1 MAVFL
6 PYLSKVFQLTI
17 TMKRFTIIILA
28 LTACA
33 TLSAQQVYRTEFSVF
48 DLREAALKN
57 DHSRTEHHIRFA
69 PKTIEAVGKVEVVG
83 QTVDLPTAWSDYNVY
98 IHIQNTIKAYDLV
111 VNEQLV
117 ASVEDSYTPAD
128 FLLSPYLRQGKNEIM
143 LLLRR
148 SECIELNGG
157 SKSNLVEQF
166 RGSYIFAQHRK
177 HIYDYDARIVQSANG
192 KSLALELDIL
202 VCNDFNYEEVVQVG
216 YDIYSPDNKLIDYAV
231 REFPVAG
238 RSIDTLQIRTSL
250 GEESRYL
257 WSSSNP
263 KLYRLTLYT
272 KRDGKPREYISFRL
286 GAGSTTFA
294 DGKIFRNG
302 KPIAVKSAPYNA
314 RTNYAEALAEI
325 KALRT
330 KGFNTLLPDNSQPE
344 WFYDICDG
352 LGMYVIERANINP
365 VEQSQNRKIGGTP
378 SNNPALIGEYLA
390 RIKAMYYRTR
400 NHPCIIAYALGG
412 DQAGNGYNMYK
423 AYQWLKS
430 VEKERAVICTSAD
443 GEWNSDIQIDN

>member
-1 MAVFL
+1 MKKFLLTTLAIAVA
-6 PYLSKVFQLTI
+6 
-17 TMKRFTIIILA
+17 IIV
-28 LTACA
+28 
-33 TLSAQQVYRTEFSVF
+33 SAQQIYRTEFSVF
-48 DLREAALKN
+48 DLREAALKS
-57 DHSRTEHHIRFA
+57 DHSKTERHIPFT
-69 PKTIEAVGKVEVVG
+69 PKTLEAVGKVEVVG
-83 QTVDLPTAWSDYNVY
+83 ETVEFPTAWSDYNVY

-111 VNEQLV
+111 VNEELV

-128 FLLSPYLRQGKNEIM
+128 FLLSPYLRQGKNEIL

-148 SECIELNGG
+148 SECIELNSG

-177 HIYDYDARIVQSANG
+177 HIYDYDARIVQSENG
-192 KSLALELDIL
+192 KGLSLELDIL
-202 VCNDFNYEEVVQVG
+202 VRNDFNFEEVVLVG
-216 YDIYSPDNKLIDYAV
+216 YDIYSPENKLIDYAV

-238 RSIDTLQIRTSL
+238 RSLDTLHIKTYL
-250 GEESRYL
+250 GEESRFL
-257 WSSSNP
+257 WSNAKP
-263 KLYRLTLYT
+263 QLYRLTLYT

-294 DGKIFRNG
+294 DGKILRNG
-302 KPIAVKSAPYNA
+302 KPITIKSAQYNA
-314 RTNYAEALAEI
+314 RTTYAEALSEI
-325 KALRT
+325 KALRA
-330 KGFNTLLPDNSQPE
+330 KGINTLLPDNPQPE

-378 SNNPALIGEYLA
+378 SNNPALAGEYLA
-390 RIKAMYYRTR
+390 RVKAMYYRTR
-400 NHPCIIAYALGG
+400 NHSCIIAYALGG

-423 AYQWLKS
+423 AYQWLKG

-443 GEWNSDIQIDN
+443 GEWNTDL

>member
-1 MAVFL
+1 MKKFLLTTLAIAVA
-6 PYLSKVFQLTI
+6 
-17 TMKRFTIIILA
+17 IIV
-28 LTACA
+28 
-33 TLSAQQVYRTEFSVF
+33 SAQQIYRTEFSVF
-48 DLREAALKN
+48 DLREAALKS
-57 DHSRTEHHIRFA
+57 DHSKTERHIPFT
-69 PKTIEAVGKVEVVG
+69 PKTLEAVGKVEVVG
-83 QTVDLPTAWSDYNVY
+83 ETVELPTAWSDYNVY

-111 VNEQLV
+111 VNEELV

-128 FLLSPYLRQGKNEIM
+128 FLLSPYLRQGKNEIL

-148 SECIELNGG
+148 SECIELNSG

-177 HIYDYDARIVQSANG
+177 HIYDYNARIVQSENG
-192 KSLALELDIL
+192 KGLSLELDIL
-202 VCNDFNYEEVVQVG
+202 VRNDFNFEEVVLVG
-216 YDIYSPDNKLIDYAV
+216 YDIYSPENKLIDYAV

-238 RSIDTLQIRTSL
+238 RSLDTLHIKTYL
-250 GEESRYL
+250 GEESRFL
-257 WSSSNP
+257 WSNAKP
-263 KLYRLTLYT
+263 QLYRLTLYT

-294 DGKIFRNG
+294 DGKILRNG
-302 KPIAVKSAPYNA
+302 KPITIKSAQYNA
-314 RTNYAEALAEI
+314 RTTYAEALSEI
-325 KALRT
+325 KALRA
-330 KGFNTLLPDNSQPE
+330 KGINTLLPDNPQPE

-378 SNNPALIGEYLA
+378 SNNPALAGEYLA
-390 RIKAMYYRTR
+390 RVKAMYYRTR
-400 NHPCIIAYALGG
+400 NHSCIIAYALGG

-423 AYQWLKS
+423 AYQWLKG

-443 GEWNSDIQIDN
+443 GEWNSDIQIEN

>member
-1 MAVFL
+1 MKKFLLTTLAIAVA
-6 PYLSKVFQLTI
+6 
-17 TMKRFTIIILA
+17 IIV
-28 LTACA
+28 
-33 TLSAQQVYRTEFSVF
+33 SAQQIYRTEFSVF
-48 DLREAALKN
+48 DLREAALKS
-57 DHSRTEHHIRFA
+57 DHSKTERHIPFT
-69 PKTIEAVGKVEVVG
+69 PKTLEAVGKVEVVG
-83 QTVDLPTAWSDYNVY
+83 ETVEFPTAWSDYNVY

-111 VNEQLV
+111 VNEELV

-128 FLLSPYLRQGKNEIM
+128 FLLSPYLRQGKNEIL

-148 SECIELNGG
+148 SECIELNSG

-177 HIYDYDARIVQSANG
+177 HIYDYDARIVQSENG
-192 KSLALELDIL
+192 KGLSLELDIL
-202 VCNDFNYEEVVQVG
+202 VRNDFNFEEVVLVG
-216 YDIYSPDNKLIDYAV
+216 YDIYSPENKLIDYAV

-238 RSIDTLQIRTSL
+238 RTLDTLHIKTYL
-250 GEESRYL
+250 GEESRFL
-257 WSSSNP
+257 WSNAKP
-263 KLYRLTLYT
+263 QLYRLTLYT

-294 DGKIFRNG
+294 DGKILRNG
-302 KPIAVKSAPYNA
+302 KPITIKSAQYNA
-314 RTNYAEALAEI
+314 RTTYAEALSEI
-325 KALRT
+325 KALRA
-330 KGFNTLLPDNSQPE
+330 KGINTLLPDNPQPE

-378 SNNPALIGEYLA
+378 SNNPALAGEYLA
-390 RIKAMYYRTR
+390 RVKAMYYRTR
-400 NHPCIIAYALGG
+400 NHSCIIAYALGG

-423 AYQWLKS
+423 AYQWLKG

-443 GEWNSDIQIDN
+443 GEWNSDI

>member
-1 MAVFL
+1 MKKFLLTTLAIAVA
-6 PYLSKVFQLTI
+6 
-17 TMKRFTIIILA
+17 IIV
-28 LTACA
+28 
-33 TLSAQQVYRTEFSVF
+33 SAQQIYRTEFSVF
-48 DLREAALKN
+48 DLREAALKS
-57 DHSRTEHHIRFA
+57 DHSKTERHIPFT
-69 PKTIEAVGKVEVVG
+69 PKTLEAVGKVEVVG
-83 QTVDLPTAWSDYNVY
+83 ETVEFPTAWSDYNVY

-111 VNEQLV
+111 VNEELV

-128 FLLSPYLRQGKNEIM
+128 FLLSPYLRQGKNEIL

-148 SECIELNGG
+148 SECIELNSG

-177 HIYDYDARIVQSANG
+177 HIYDYDARIVQSENG
-192 KSLALELDIL
+192 KGLSLELDIL
-202 VCNDFNYEEVVQVG
+202 VRNDFNFEEVVLVG
-216 YDIYSPDNKLIDYAV
+216 YDIYSPENKLIDYAV

-238 RSIDTLQIRTSL
+238 RTLDTLHIKTYL
-250 GEESRYL
+250 GEESRFL
-257 WSSSNP
+257 WSNAKP
-263 KLYRLTLYT
+263 QLYRLTLYT

-294 DGKIFRNG
+294 DGKILRNG
-302 KPIAVKSAPYNA
+302 KPITIKSAQYNA
-314 RTNYAEALAEI
+314 RTTYAEALSEI
-325 KALRT
+325 KALRA
-330 KGFNTLLPDNSQPE
+330 KGINTLLPDNPQPE

-378 SNNPALIGEYLA
+378 SNNPALAGEYLA
-390 RIKAMYYRTR
+390 RVKAMYYRTR
-400 NHPCIIAYALGG
+400 NHSCIIAYALGG

-423 AYQWLKS
+423 AYQWLKG

>member
-1 MAVFL
+1 MKKFLLTTLAIAVA
-6 PYLSKVFQLTI
+6 
-17 TMKRFTIIILA
+17 IIV
-28 LTACA
+28 
-33 TLSAQQVYRTEFSVF
+33 SAQQIYRTEFSVF
-48 DLREAALKN
+48 DLREAALKS
-57 DHSRTEHHIRFA
+57 DHSKTERHIPFT
-69 PKTIEAVGKVEVVG
+69 PKTLEAVGKVEVVG
-83 QTVDLPTAWSDYNVY
+83 ETVEFPTAWSDYNVY

-111 VNEQLV
+111 VNEELV

-128 FLLSPYLRQGKNEIM
+128 FLLSPYLRQGKNEIL

-148 SECIELNGG
+148 SECIELNSG

-177 HIYDYDARIVQSANG
+177 HIYDYDARIVQSENG
-192 KSLALELDIL
+192 KGLSLELDIL
-202 VCNDFNYEEVVQVG
+202 VRNDFNFEEVVLVG
-216 YDIYSPDNKLIDYAV
+216 YDIYSPENKLIDYAV

-238 RSIDTLQIRTSL
+238 RSLDTLHIKTNL
-250 GEESRYL
+250 GEESRFL
-257 WSSSNP
+257 WSNAKP
-263 KLYRLTLYT
+263 QLYRLTLYT

-294 DGKIFRNG
+294 DGKILRNG
-302 KPIAVKSAPYNA
+302 KPITIKSAQYNA
-314 RTNYAEALAEI
+314 RTTYAEALSEI
-325 KALRT
+325 KALRA
-330 KGFNTLLPDNSQPE
+330 KGINTLLPDNPQPE

-378 SNNPALIGEYLA
+378 SNNPALAGEYLA
-390 RIKAMYYRTR
+390 RVKAMYYRTR
-400 NHPCIIAYALGG
+400 NHSCIIAYALGG

-423 AYQWLKS
+423 AYQWLKG

-443 GEWNSDIQIDN
+443 GEWNTDL

>member
-1 MAVFL
+1 
-6 PYLSKVFQLTI
+6 
-17 TMKRFTIIILA
+17 MKRFTIIILA

-57 DHSRTEHHIRFA
+57 DHSKTEHHIRFA
-69 PKTIEAVGKVEVVG
+69 PKTIEAVDKVEVVG

-128 FLLSPYLRQGKNEIM
+128 FLLSPYLRQGKNEIL

-148 SECIELNGG
+148 SEYIELNSG

-177 HIYDYDARIVQSANG
+177 HIYDYDARIVQANNG

-202 VCNDFNYEEVVQVG
+202 VRNDFNYEEVVQVG

-257 WSSSNP
+257 WSSANP

-286 GAGSTTFA
+286 GAGTSTFA
-294 DGKIFRNG
+294 NGKILRNG
-302 KPIAVKSAPYNA
+302 KPIAVKSAQYNA

-325 KALRT
+325 KTLRT
-330 KGFNTLLPDNSQPE
+330 KGFNTLLPDNPQPE

-430 VEKERAVICTSAD
+430 VEKERAVMCTSAD
-443 GEWNSDIQIDN
+443 GEWNTDL